1 MKTIMPFLALVALF
15 FSSCK
20 SSEKADVATMN
31 QQFIQAWNNKET
43 DKVVAMLDDNVQFL
57 QGESRF
63 TGKAEVAEKWVRATV
78 PTITNLKT
86 SAMSTGADAVIA
98 YEAGTYSVDVL
109 PEAPGEPRGI
119 GEGNFTLL
127 WKKAAD
133 DTWKLSYAQL
143 EGLPVRVR
151 Q

>member
-1 MKTIMPFLALVALF
+1 MKTIMPLLAFVALF
-15 FSSCK
+15 VSCK
-20 SSEKADVATMN
+20 SGETANVATMD
-31 QQFIQAWNNKET
+31 QQFIQAWNNKEI

-63 TGKAEVAEKWVRATV
+63 TGKSEVAEKWVRATV

-86 SAMSTGADAVIA
+86 SAISTGNDATMA

-133 DTWKLSYAQL
+133 DTWKLSFAQL
-143 EGLPVRVR
+143 EGLPVRAR